1 MAQSAAR
8 RVGSGWTEVYN
19 IIDDLECSPSKDD
32 EGFPFRGHPN
42 VRPSGRS
49 ANAGRYT
56 LSTPESEMHFTRN
69 TQIAGFRN
77 KFAGPARQGT

>member
-32 EGFPFRGHPN
+32 EGAPYQGHPN
-42 VRPSGRS
+42 VSPGGKA
-49 ANAGRYT
+49 ANAGKYT

-69 TQIAGFRN
+69 TTVAGFRD
-77 KFAGPARQGT
+77 KFARKATQG